1 MTALNAVHDLD
12 QIDDLAYRA
21 TGHYVTGANPDR
33 LAGISTRAALT
44 AHGRE
49 HEQSFQRQ
57 HCPQHEGPQPLA
69 PTDANRA
76 CFGARLAHH

>member
-33 LAGISTRAALT
+33 LAGISTRAALK

-49 HEQSFQRQ
+49 HEQSFQR
-57 HCPQHEGPQPLA
+57 
-69 PTDANRA
+69 
-76 CFGARLAHH
+76 